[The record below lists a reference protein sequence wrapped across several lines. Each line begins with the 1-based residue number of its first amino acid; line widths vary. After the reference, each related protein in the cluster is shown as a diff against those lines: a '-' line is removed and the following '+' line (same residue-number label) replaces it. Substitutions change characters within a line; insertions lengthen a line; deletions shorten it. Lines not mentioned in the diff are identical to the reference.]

1 MASTIGI
8 QGTPLQVKTRVLL
21 TLWDMEPNGEKV
33 KKSELIQKS
42 KRSREKAGD
51 YKGILQELL
60 EAGAIALVTEK
71 RVAKVSLTEKGKQIL
86 GEGLKNPEFCFEGN
100 QVGSKVVNA
109 VLNWY
114 RQSDVSAV
122 TAPVTEKLEAKE
134 GAIASFEDFK
144 SKVLALFEKLDKGY
158 NYSGLVPIWHLRR
171 ELGEGVGR
179 EEFNEWMMEMQ
190 AQKLFYLQSGE
201 ARGATDDQKQDAIT
215 SEVRG
220 LLFYASQPS

>member
-1 MASTIGI
+1 MASTTDI

-21 TLWDMEPNGEKV
+21 TLWQMGGADEKV
-33 KKSELIQKS
+33 NKSELTKQS

-60 EAGAIALVTEK
+60 EAGAIAIVTEK

-86 GEGLKNPEFCFEGN
+86 GEGLKNPEFCFEGK

-109 VLNWY
+109 VLDWY
-114 RQSDVSAV
+114 RQSDISAA
-122 TAPVTEKLEAKE
+122 TAPVREKEEAKE
-134 GAIASFEDFK
+134 DAIASYEDFK
-144 SKVLALFEKLDKGY
+144 SKVLALFEKLDKSY
-158 NYSGLVPIWHLRR
+158 NYGGLVPIWHLRR
-171 ELGEGVGR
+171 QLGKGVGR
-179 EEFNEWMMEMQ
+179 EKFNEWMMEMQ
-190 AQKLFYLQSGE
+190 REKLFYLQSGE
-201 ARGATDDQKQDAIT
+201 ARGATDDQKQDSIT